1 MTLHETLMHV
11 CSFDLNELVINAS
24 SIERKYTYGPMPP
37 TSEFVYYQLRM
48 EKNKL
53 YWVEVAQYDGK
64 NEFINYTMTD
74 NGVSYNSEQ
83 HGENVLYM
91 NGDDILPEEGFFQE
105 SLVYNFGLVDYDD
118 YLKITTFYNTILR
131 PFL

>member
-11 CSFDLNELVINAS
+11 CSFDLNDLVIVGDT
-24 SIERKYTYGPMPP
+24 IERKYTEGPLSPFG
-37 TSEFVYYQLRM
+37 SYVYYQIRM

-53 YWVEVAQYDGK
+53 HWIEVAKYNGK
-64 NEFINYTMTD
+64 NEFINYTITN
-74 NGVSYNSEQ
+74 NGISYNSEQ
-83 HGENVLYM
+83 YGENVLYS
-91 NGDDILPEEGFFQE
+91 NGDDILSEEGFFQE
-105 SLVYNFGLVDYDD
+105 SLVYNFGLVDYND